1 MRIILLALLACS
13 TAVFA
18 GKCDSYGQKVAS
30 NLRTLFTDDE
40 KCHLSGVEP
49 VKYPEDAK
57 IPAQETRATHES
69 VPPKTYQKSYQK
81 LDPALRG
88 FFQRVSRR
96 AHDIEQELKLEEE
109 LLQKELECEAEL
121 AKLKRQ
127 REISNNVASVRAKFL
142 MKDFQSLLEI
152 QKKNPYI
159 EKSPITYTKK

>member
-1 MRIILLALLACS
+1 MRIILLALLAYS

-40 KCHLSGVEP
+40 NLSGVEQA

-57 IPAQETRATHES
+57 VPVQETRATHES
-69 VPPKTYQKSYQK
+69 IPPKTYQKP
-81 LDPALRG
+81 DPALRG
-88 FFQRVSRR
+88 IFQRVSRR
-96 AHDIEQELKLEEE
+96 AQDIEQELKMEEE

-127 REISNNVASVRAKFL
+127 RETINKVASVLTEYFV
-142 MKDFQSLLEI
+142 KDFQSLLEI
-152 QKKNPYI
+152 QKTNP
-159 EKSPITYTKK
+159 

>member
-1 MRIILLALLACS
+1 MTIMRIILLALLAYS

-40 KCHLSGVEP
+40 NLSGVEQA

-57 IPAQETRATHES
+57 VPVQETRATHES
-69 VPPKTYQKSYQK
+69 IPPKTYQKP
-81 LDPALRG
+81 DPALRG
-88 FFQRVSRR
+88 IFQRVSRR
-96 AHDIEQELKLEEE
+96 AQDIEQELKMEEE

-127 REISNNVASVRAKFL
+127 RETINKVASVLTEYFV
-142 MKDFQSLLEI
+142 KDFQSLLEI
-152 QKKNPYI
+152 QKTNP
-159 EKSPITYTKK
+159 

>member
-1 MRIILLALLACS
+1 MRIVFLALLVYS

-18 GKCDSYGQKVAS
+18 AKCDSYGQKVAS
-30 NLRTLFTDDE
+30 NLRTFFTDDE
-40 KCHLSGVEP
+40 NLSGVEQA

-57 IPAQETRATHES
+57 VPSQETRATHES